1 MEDKAICILGMIGL
15 CIFIALWVWSGIQDQ
30 KMLLKSEED
39 WRKEEI
45 ERTTENE

>member
-15 CIFIALWVWSGIQDQ
+15 CIFIALLVWCEIQDQ
-30 KMLLKSEED
+30 KKSLKIAEVF
-39 WRKEEI
+39 RKEEI